1 MSCVIYDLCHIL
13 SLDETDLDDDTV
25 VGVYEVL
32 LHVELQHGGGDVHGV
47 GQTLGVTH
55 HVPHILL
62 IGPM

>member
-1 MSCVIYDLCHIL
+1 M

-47 GQTLGVTH
+47 GQALGVTH

>member
-1 MSCVIYDLCHIL
+1 M

-47 GQTLGVTH
+47 GQALGVAH

-62 IGPM
+62 IGPV